1 MREDKSG
8 GSIPIAKKMR
18 RWCDIARCPS
28 LDRRCTPGRAR
39 KNYWYLWRKYPEIAA
54 KLGLHQWSVFERF

>member
-1 MREDKSG
+1 MHARKPVRD
-8 GSIPIAKKMR
+8 ILVARKMR

-28 LDRRCTPGRAR
+28 LDRRYKPGRAR

-54 KLGLHQWSVFERF
+54 KLGLHEWSVFERF